1 MNELPDLPTT
11 RRAVGFRNEGMFFK
25 AEVLFQRRLGDG
37 AFKSKET
44 MQLLRPFRDGSPA
57 PDKTLMV
64 HIERG
69 IGDAILYSC

>member
-1 MNELPDLPTT
+1 
-11 RRAVGFRNEGMFFK
+11 MFFE
-25 AEVLFQRRLGDG
+25 AEAMFQQLAQADPAYPLAVYKFGCFKLLTG
-37 AFKSKET
+37 AFKRKET

-64 HIERG
+64 HIEQG